1 VLITVCFSVLKKSRI
16 LIAII
21 GFLSTLK
28 RTRISAFASLFFI
41 NGIRLVVLFWLLA
54 SAVIADVVKPA
65 LVEISIY
72 PDKKVEVVIDL
83 NLEAVMTGIGTQHK
97 KITDAPNSAEY
108 DELRALTP
116 SILRQ
121 KFKNFEE
128 VFLNSIQF
136 TVNNQVQVLQLE
148 NLFIDIVGYKKR
160 PRKTQ
165 LTYITQL
172 SEWPKTLSWQYDK
185 ASGDSALRYQIFKK
199 NKYNW
204 SQWQWL
210 RNGKPSGVID
220 INYPEPVSTLQ
231 RLTQFMNIGFD
242 HVIPLGWDH
251 ILFIIGMAL
260 SSLVWRK
267 LLLLVTTFTLA
278 HTLTLGLAML
288 GMVEISPRIIE
299 PLIAFSIAYVA
310 VENLF
315 SNQSIK
321 RKSSIV
327 FFFGLI
333 HGLGFATML
342 KALTMTN
349 DNFATTLIGFNVGVE
364 LAQIAIV
371 LSVVSVLLALR
382 FLKLDY
388 QKLAVIPISVL
399 IGFIGIWWGIERLI
413 N

>member
-1 VLITVCFSVLKKSRI
+1 MFKS
-16 LIAII
+16 
-21 GFLSTLK
+21 F
-28 RTRISAFASLFFI
+28 
-41 NGIRLVVLFWLLA
+41 VLFWLLVSA
-54 SAVIADVVKPA
+54 SIADVVKPA

-72 PDKKVEVVIDL
+72 PDKKVKVVIDL
-83 NLEAVMTGIGTQHK
+83 SLEAVMTGIGTQYK
-97 KITDAPNSAEY
+97 KTTDAPNSTEY
-108 DELRALTP
+108 DELRALAP
-116 SILRQ
+116 DVLRQ
-121 KFKNFEE
+121 NFKDFEGE
-128 VFLNSIQF
+128 FLNNIQF
-136 TVNNQVQVLQLE
+136 TVNNQAQVLQLE
-148 NLFIDIVGYKKR
+148 NIFIDIVGYKKR

-165 LTYITQL
+165 LTYTTQL
-172 SEWPKTLSWQYDK
+172 SEWPKTLAWQYDK

-199 NKYNW
+199 NEYKW

-210 RNGKPSGVID
+210 RSGKPSGVID
-220 INYPEPVSTLQ
+220 INHPEPISTLQ

-260 SSLVWRK
+260 SSLLWRK

-288 GMVEISPRIIE
+288 GIVEISPSIIE

-315 SNQSIK
+315 LNQSIK

-342 KALTMTN
+342 KAFEMTD

-364 LAQIAIV
+364 LAQIMIV
-371 LSVVSVLLALR
+371 LSVILVLLVLR
-382 FLKLDY
+382 KLRLDY
-388 QKLAVIPISVL
+388 RKLAVIPVSITIAL
-399 IGFIGIWWGIERLI
+399 IGVWWGIERI
-413 N
+413 I